1 MAHDLAIDAKGAMM
15 AYADREIPWHKL
27 GVPMKGLQTADAMLQ
42 AARADFDVELTR
54 VAAVDKDGNFILNPD
69 GTPVIIEDS
78 RATVRMNPDGTADG
92 LATVGTRF
100 SVHQNRSI
108 LERGL
113 AIVGASHGDAV
124 VDTVGVLDKGR
135 EFFACLDLGTLV
147 IDPTGINDRIGRY
160 LLVRNGHNGKI
171 PITYALTDIR
181 AVCKNTVMLGLR
193 QSERIFKA
201 RHTANADA
209 AIESDA
215 QSVLEISTEWA
226 KSFRT
231 MAEEMLTIPVPTGSG
246 RIDKVL
252 NTVFPEKASESDRQK
267 RNREEVNALVRGL
280 YGNDRNSG
288 GFGEN
293 GWSLYNSVVEYLDH
307 YRDAKPTERALT
319 SMDENSWVSK
329 TKLATQAAVLALA

>member
-1 MAHDLAIDAKGAMM
+1 
-15 AYADREIPWHKL
+15 
-27 GVPMKGLQTADAMLQ
+27 
-42 AARADFDVELTR
+42 
-54 VAAVDKDGNFILNPD
+54 
-69 GTPVIIEDS
+69 
-78 RATVRMNPDGTADG
+78 
-92 LATVGTRF
+92 
-100 SVHQNRSI
+100 
-108 LERGL
+108 
-113 AIVGASHGDAV
+113 
-124 VDTVGVLDKGR
+124 VGVLDKGR

-160 LLVRNGHNGKI
+160 LLVRNGHNGKV

-181 AVCKNTVMLGLR
+181 AVCKNTVMMGLR

-231 MAEEMLTIPVPTGSG
+231 MAEDMLSIPVPAGSG

-252 NTVFPEKASESDRQK
+252 NTVFPEKASETDRQK

-280 YGNDRNSG
+280 YGNDRNAG